1 MRAVL
6 LPLLTLAIGATLSAQ
21 GAKPVAPKAA
31 PAAAPK
37 PAAQTT
43 AKAGPIM
50 RMETAKGPIV
60 IELYPASAPKSV
72 EHIVELVKRNFYN
85 NQAVH
90 RVVAGQL
97 VQFGD
102 PQTRNMMLV
111 DWWGR
116 GPNSGSGQS
125 IGVAEISKTLKHKR
139 GTVSMANPGNAAA
152 ADSQM
157 FIAFR
162 AVPKWDGQYTIIG
175 QVTSGIEVAERLA
188 RGDKIKTVTVTAA
201 P

>member
-1 MRAVL
+1 MRHALVVVAALAVGA
-6 LPLLTLAIGATLSAQ
+6 PLQAQ
-21 GAKPVAPKAA
+21 SKPPASAKPA
-31 PAAAPK
+31 PAPTAA
-37 PAAQTT
+37 
-43 AKAGPIM
+43 AKAGGGPTL

-72 EHIVELVKRNFYN
+72 AHISALVKKNFYN

-125 IGVAEISKTLKHKR
+125 IGVAEISKTLKHRR
-139 GTVSMANPGNAAA
+139 GTVSMANPGSAAA

-175 QVTSGIEVAERLA
+175 QVTSGIEVAEKLA
-188 RGDKIKTVTVTAA
+188 RGDKIKSITLTGGS
-201 P
+201 

>member
-1 MRAVL
+1 MRSLLLVL
-6 LPLLTLAIGATLSAQ
+6 AALAAGAPLQAQ
-21 GAKPVAPKAA
+21 SKPAPPRPAQA
-31 PAAAPK
+31 PAGAPAVK
-37 PAAQTT
+37 PG
-43 AKAGPIM
+43 AGPVL
-50 RMETAKGPIV
+50 RMDTAKGPIV
-60 IELYPASAPKSV
+60 IELYPSAAPKSV
-72 EHIVELVKRNFYN
+72 AHITALVKKNFYN

-90 RVVAGQL
+90 RVVPGQL

-116 GPNSGSGQS
+116 GPNSGSGQP
-125 IGVAEISKTLKHKR
+125 IGVAEISKTLKHRR

-175 QVTSGIEVAERLA
+175 QVTSGVEVAEKLA
-188 RGDKIKTVTVTAA
+188 RGDKIKTVTVTGG

>member
-1 MRAVL
+1 MRHALVVVAA
-6 LPLLTLAIGATLSAQ
+6 LAASAPILAQ
-21 GAKPVAPKAA
+21 SKPPAASKPAQA
-31 PAAAPK
+31 PALATK
-37 PAAQTT
+37 PGG
-43 AKAGPIM
+43 GPAM

-60 IELYPASAPKSV
+60 IELYPASAPRSV
-72 EHIVELVKRNFYN
+72 EHIVKLVKRNFYN

-90 RVVAGQL
+90 RVVPGQL

-125 IGVAEISKTLKHKR
+125 IGVAEISKTLKHRR
-139 GTVSMANPGNAAA
+139 GTVSMANPGSAAA

-175 QVTSGIEVAERLA
+175 QVTSGIEVAEKLA
-188 RGDKIKTVTVTAA
+188 RGDKVKSITVA

>member
-1 MRAVL
+1 MRITFAVVGA
-6 LPLLTLAIGATLSAQ
+6 LALGMPIAAQ
-21 GAKPVAPKAA
+21 
-31 PAAAPK
+31 APK
-37 PAAQTT
+37 PAVPKPAGQPSAQAA
-43 AKAGPIM
+43 AKAGPMM
-50 RMETAKGPIV
+50 RMDTAKGPIV

-72 EHIVELVKRNFYN
+72 EHIVKLVKRNFYN

-90 RVVAGQL
+90 RVVPGQL

-116 GPNSGSGQS
+116 GPNSGSGQP
-125 IGVAEISKTLKHKR
+125 IGVAEISKTLKHRR

-188 RGDKIKTVTVTAA
+188 RGDKIKAITVT

>member
-1 MRAVL
+1 MRHALAVVAA
-6 LPLLTLAIGATLSAQ
+6 LALGAPILAQ
-21 GAKPVAPKAA
+21 SKP
-31 PAAAPK
+31 PAAAK
-37 PAAQTT
+37 PAAAAPRAT
-43 AKAGPIM
+43 AKPGAGPVM
-50 RMETAKGPIV
+50 RMDTAKGPIV

-72 EHIVELVKRNFYN
+72 EHIVKLVKRNFYN

-90 RVVAGQL
+90 RVVPGQL

-102 PQTRNMMLV
+102 PQTRNMLLV

-125 IGVAEISKTLKHKR
+125 IGVAEISKTLKHRR

-175 QVTSGIEVAERLA
+175 QVTSGVEVAEKLA
-188 RGDKIKTVTVTAA
+188 RGDKIKSITVT

>member
-1 MRAVL
+1 MRAL
-6 LPLLTLAIGATLSAQ
+6 LPVLALAIGATVSAQ
-21 GAKPVAPKAA
+21 GSKPGAKPAA
-31 PAAAPK
+31 PAAAA
-37 PAAQTT
+37 PAAQPP
-43 AKAGPIM
+43 APKAGPTM
-50 RMETAKGPIV
+50 RMDTAKGPIV
-60 IELYPASAPKSV
+60 IELYPSAAPKSV
-72 EHIVELVKRNFYN
+72 DHIVKLVKRNFYN

-90 RVVAGQL
+90 RVVPGQL

-125 IGVAEISKTLKHKR
+125 IGVAEISKTLKHRR
-139 GTVSMANPGNAAA
+139 GSVSMAHPGAPAA

-162 AVPKWDGQYTIIG
+162 ASPKWDGQYTIIG
-175 QVTSGIEVAERLA
+175 QVTSGIEVAEKLA
-188 RGDKIKTVTVTAA
+188 RGDKIKAITISGA

>member
-1 MRAVL
+1 MRALVPML
-6 LPLLTLAIGATLSAQ
+6 LIAGVATVGAQ
-21 GAKPVAPKAA
+21 GSKPGPKPAQPPA
-31 PAAAPK
+31 PAA
-37 PAAQTT
+37 T
-43 AKAGPIM
+43 AKPGAGPTM

-72 EHIVELVKRNFYN
+72 DHIVKLVKKNFYN

-116 GPNSGSGQS
+116 GPNSGSGQA
-125 IGVAEISKTLKHKR
+125 IGVAEISKTLKHRR
-139 GTVSMANPGNAAA
+139 GTVSMANPGAAAA

-162 AVPKWDGQYTIIG
+162 AVPKWDGQYAIIG
-175 QVTSGIEVAERLA
+175 QVTSGVEVAEKLA
-188 RGDKIKTVTVTAA
+188 RGDKIKAITVT

>member
-1 MRAVL
+1 
-6 LPLLTLAIGATLSAQ
+6 
-21 GAKPVAPKAA
+21 
-31 PAAAPK
+31 
-37 PAAQTT
+37 
-43 AKAGPIM
+43 
-50 RMETAKGPIV
+50 V
-60 IELYPASAPKSV
+60 IELYPSAAPKSV
-72 EHIVELVKRNFYN
+72 AHITALVKKNFYN

-90 RVVAGQL
+90 RVVPGQL

-116 GPNSGSGQS
+116 GPNSGSGQP
-125 IGVAEISKTLKHKR
+125 IGVAEISKTLKHRR

-175 QVTSGIEVAERLA
+175 QVTSGVEVAEKLA
-188 RGDKIKTVTVTAA
+188 RGDKIKTVTVTGG